1 MGVNVANCQIF
12 DIVSSVELLKSFD
25 RNFESEI
32 SFKQHASLPKIVPA
46 PLLQEVSVQHASAKV
61 SADLVTRVV
70 PAVVNAIV
78 SKVSPL
84 LIPSEGLVN
93 SLRLKSQLFPD
104 LAPRLLLLELEI
116 NDLSHLEGVDLVI
129 NSCTFL
135 LFFTLPLL

>member
-1 MGVNVANCQIF
+1 
-12 DIVSSVELLKSFD
+12 
-25 RNFESEI
+25 
-32 SFKQHASLPKIVPA
+32 
-46 PLLQEVSVQHASAKV
+46 
-61 SADLVTRVV
+61 
-70 PAVVNAIV
+70 VNAIV